1 MKRFNILLILAAM
14 SLPNMTKAQ
23 SSLYEN
29 EFPLSDVKLLDSP
42 FKSAMDL
49 NVNVLLSYDVD
60 RLLAPF
66 FIEAGLE
73 PKGELF

>member
-1 MKRFNILLILAAM
+1 MKRFNILLILAAL

-42 FKSAMDL
+42 FKSAMDR
-49 NVNVLLSYDVD
+49 NGDVLRRYVFE
-60 RLLAPF
+60 RLMAPF

-73 PKGELF
+73 PKG